1 ISAWSCY
8 YWTVE
13 LVLVAICV
21 AIAILLR
28 NWLKRPSNYPPGP
41 LGIPGLGVIPFLST
55 FPQRE
60 FLKWSKK
67 YGPMF
72 SARFGLQ
79 KWVVLND
86 YDSVVQTLVKNSQSF
101 HGRPSIRLFIET
113 WTPLGIVFSTGG
125 TIWKT
130 HRNFGT
136 RAVRSINQNSMEE
149 TINIEIKEYVAR
161 LGEHSGTSV
170 DIHEILIHA
179 VANVFCTFNL
189 GKRFDYDD
197 EKFNL
202 LVKCILNEKH
212 THPAGFNPT
221 IFRLTFPLCRNK
233 LSKVERSVINEISI
247 AGIVRQ
253 VVKDSTDKIETEDK
267 NMMNSYLN
275 KSLSIASS
283 IEGYTTEDTVGFFTD
298 LFIGGTET
306 LTSQLRWGF
315 LTMALHPEYQTRVR
329 CEIDDVIGRNGTAK
343 LSDQS
348 KMPFTRAV
356 IAELLR
362 FRTLGPLS
370 LPRAAVKDVTV
381 QGYKI
386 PKGTNVSSGPSLIV
400 THEKIWET
408 PHLFIPDR
416 HLDPDGNFVS
426 SKYILPFGAGVRSCL
441 GENLARAELF
451 LVFVATLQNF
461 ELSVDE
467 NKPPSLDEGRSGI
480 IYTPNPFNLIINQ
493 R

>member
-1 ISAWSCY
+1 MVFGKLFSTILNPVGSS
-8 YWTVE
+8 WTVE

-113 WTPLGIVFSTGG
+113 WTPLGI
-125 TIWKT
+125 
-130 HRNFGT
+130 
-136 RAVRSINQNSMEE
+136 
-149 TINIEIKEYVAR
+149 
-161 LGEHSGTSV
+161 
-170 DIHEILIHA
+170 EILIHA